1 MRRRVCYHPRMEIRP
16 IRPPDLDRLI
26 DIDGTIES
34 LDYLHVEHSGEGVAG
49 SWRIEKRPLRD
60 KRMERNQPSDET
72 QFLLRQ
78 ITTGAEEGLALLA
91 DHDGINVA
99 TLVARLEPEFGTLRI
114 QDVRV
119 DFEHRRQA
127 LGSAMVYKA
136 IAEARE
142 RQLRA
147 VAASTLTDNYP
158 AAQFFVK
165 CGFELTGLDSRRR
178 TNHDLVKEAVTLFWY
193 ASLD

>member
-1 MRRRVCYHPRMEIRP
+1 MRRMEIRP

-34 LDYLHVEHSGEGVAG
+34 TDYLHIERSGEGVGG
-49 SWRIEKRPLRD
+49 SWRIEKRPLRE
-60 KRMERNQPSDET
+60 KRMERNQPTDET

-78 ITTGAEEGLALLA
+78 ISTGVEEGLALLA
-91 DHDGINVA
+91 EHDGINVA
-99 TLVARLEPEFGTLRI
+99 VLVARLEPEFGTLRI
-114 QDVRV
+114 QDIRI

-127 LGSAMVYKA
+127 LGAAMVYKA
-136 IAEARE
+136 IADARE

-147 VAASTLTDNYP
+147 VAAETRTDNYP
-158 AAQFFVK
+158 AAEFFVK
-165 CGFELTGLDSRRR
+165 CGFELAGLDSKRK

>member
-1 MRRRVCYHPRMEIRP
+1 MEIRP

-34 LDYLHVEHSGEGVAG
+34 MDYLHVEHSGEGVSG
-49 SWRIEKRPLRD
+49 SWRIEKRPLRE
-60 KRMERNQPSDET
+60 KRMARNQPSDET

-91 DHDGINVA
+91 DHDGVNVA
-99 TLVARLEPEFGTLRI
+99 TLVARLAPDCGTLQI

-165 CGFELTGLDSRRR
+165 CGFELSGLDSRRW

>member
-1 MRRRVCYHPRMEIRP
+1 MEIRP
-16 IRPPDLDRLI
+16 VRPPDIDRLI

-34 LDYLHVEHSGEGVAG
+34 HDYLHVDRTGEGFG
-49 SWRIEKRPLRD
+49 GTWRLD
-60 KRMERNQPSDET
+60 KRALREKKMDRNQPSDET

-78 ITTGAEEGLALLA
+78 VTLGAEEGIALLA
-91 DHDGINVA
+91 EHDGINVA
-99 TLVARLEPEFGTLRI
+99 VLVARHEPEFGTLRI
-114 QDVRV
+114 QDIRV

-127 LGSAMVYKA
+127 LGSAMVYKV

-147 VAASTLTDNYP
+147 VAAETRTDNFP

-165 CGFELTGLDSRRR
+165 CGFELAGLDSRRL